1 MHVLLP
7 RMSPCSF
14 ASPVHAFI
22 HVLVVLCGCC
32 HRYHHCCCCCY
43 CCGPLPLWPASP
55 VAGARGGEGQGV
67 AAAVVVV
74 IYITHVS
81 LVVF

>member
-1 MHVLLP
+1 M
-7 RMSPCSF
+7 
-14 ASPVHAFI
+14 
-22 HVLVVLCGCC
+22 
-32 HRYHHCCCCCY
+32 
-43 CCGPLPLWPASP
+43 WPASP

-81 LVVF
+81 LVVFLLMLLLFFIVIDTAIVDFITVQPFDLYNMFIFDNFLV